1 MWHNLKTW
9 LRKCHKPDN
18 SPVLWELSVHFT
30 RFYLPWWGGVL
41 GLRKF
46 ISPFHR
52 VQMMQPQNYK
62 SHIVVLLF
70 CVTLLCCSVTKL
82 CLTLLW
88 SQGLKPSRLLCPWQE
103 YWSRL
108 LFPSPGYLPNPG
120 IEPSLLHWQ
129 VDSLP
134 LSHQGSPRNIGTVVN
149 WNHLSPY
156 CVNPKTKEIWSAGGY
171 RLHLFKTFRPPI
183 SSKLGCREIQNK
195 MVK

>member
-82 CLTLLW
+82 CLTLW
-88 SQGLKPSRLLCPWQE
+88 SGLP
-103 YWSRL
+103 
-108 LFPSPGYLPNPG
+108 FPSPGDLPEAG
-120 IEPSLLHWQ
+120 MELE
-129 VDSLP
+129 
-134 LSHQGSPRNIGTVVN
+134 SPA
-149 WNHLSPY
+149 L
-156 CVNPKTKEIWSAGGY
+156 AGG
-171 RLHLFKTFRPPI
+171 FFTPEPPGKPKKHWHCCKLKSHFTLLCKPQNQRDLI
-183 SSKLGCREIQNK
+183 SRWIQTSSL
-195 MVK
+195 